1 MPSFRFLVLAIV
13 VGAGILPLGL
23 VGLWLARTSVRSGEG
38 LLEDE
43 LNQMLDRIAAGIEQR
58 WDLRRG
64 NLLLL
69 AHNAEVA
76 NALLGPPNAARDD
89 SVRAYLSEVYE
100 SMRTRLPLV
109 RITDQNGAVRWQLED
124 NVPVARGGNRQPAAG
139 IAPDPPLI
147 VREPIVEGGR
157 QLGELE
163 AQIRF
168 ASLLPAD
175 STARQVANATV
186 SITAADGTLLYSAV
200 EASPVLEDVIRV
212 RRVLERPAV
221 TIEVAAPSAPYIGPF
236 RRAAAVGTV
245 ALIVCAAVSLLVTA
259 LLARRLT
266 RPLSELAF
274 AADAVARGQ
283 LERRVDPEG
292 PDEVRRLSAGFNAM
306 TENLQA
312 TLEAM
317 AKQKSLA
324 DVGEFAAE
332 LSHEVRNAL
341 TAVRVNVQRAQKRI
355 GADPAAELLSQSLE
369 HVDHLDRVVTGALHV
384 ARSGRVG
391 SAPVDLAV
399 VLTAS
404 ERAVADELSRA
415 QVRLTRRDLLP
426 AVCVNGDASALQ
438 LLFTNLLLN
447 AGEASPAGGVVEVA
461 VCAEDYHVVVEVT
474 DEGTGI
480 PDDQLARV
488 WERLYSTKPNGTGLG
503 LPIAL
508 QIAKAHG
515 GTLTLE
521 NGQASGLISRV
532 RLPLA

>member
-1 MPSFRFLVLAIV
+1 VLGIV
-13 VGAGILPLGL
+13 VGAGVLPLGL
-23 VGLWLARTSVRSGEG
+23 VGLWLAYTSVRSGEA

-43 LNQMLDRIAAGIEQR
+43 LDLMLDRIAAGVEER
-58 WDLRRG
+58 WDIRRG

-69 AHNAEVA
+69 AHNAEVV
-76 NALLGPPNAARDD
+76 NALLGPRSAVRDD
-89 SVRAYLSEVYE
+89 SVRAYLSDVYQ
-100 SMRTRLPLV
+100 SMRARLPLV
-109 RITDQNGAVRWQLED
+109 RITDESGALRWQLED
-124 NVPVARGGNRQPAAG
+124 SVPVARDREGQSIAG
-139 IAPDPPLI
+139 IAPDPPMS
-147 VREPIVEGGR
+147 VREAIVEEGR
-157 QLGELE
+157 RLGELE

-175 STARQVANATV
+175 SAARQVANASV
-186 SITAADGTLLYSAV
+186 SITAADGGLLYSTSD
-200 EASPVLEDVIRV
+200 ASLEVEDVVRV

-221 TIEVAAPSAPYIGPF
+221 TIEVAAPSAPYTAPF
-236 RRAAAVGTV
+236 RRAAALGTT
-245 ALIVCAAVSLLVTA
+245 ALALCAVVSLLLTA
-259 LLARRLT
+259 FLSRRLT
-266 RPLSELAF
+266 RPLSELAE
-274 AADAVARGQ
+274 AADAVARGR
-283 LERRVDPEG
+283 LEQRVDPEG

-332 LSHEVRNAL
+332 LAHEVRNAL

-355 GADPAAELLSQSLE
+355 GTNPAAELLSQTLE

-391 SAPVDLAV
+391 SAPVELAC

-404 ERAVADELSRA
+404 ERAVADKLARA
-415 QVRLTRRDLLP
+415 EVRLNRRDSLP
-426 AVCVNGDASALQ
+426 AARVNGDASALQ
-438 LLFTNLLLN
+438 LLFTNLMLN
-447 AGEASPAGGVVEVA
+447 AGEASPTGGVVEVA
-461 VCAEDYHVVVEVT
+461 VSADGHHVVVEVR
-474 DEGTGI
+474 DEGKGI
-480 PDDQLARV
+480 PGDQLAQV
-488 WERLYSTKPNGTGLG
+488 WEPLYSTKPDGTGLG

-521 NGQASGLISRV
+521 NGQVSGVVSRV
-532 RLPLA
+532 RLPLV